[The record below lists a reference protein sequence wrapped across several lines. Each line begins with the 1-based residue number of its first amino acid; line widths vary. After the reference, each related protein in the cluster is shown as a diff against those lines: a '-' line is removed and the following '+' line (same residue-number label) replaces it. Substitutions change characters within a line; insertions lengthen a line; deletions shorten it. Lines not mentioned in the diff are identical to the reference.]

1 MYQYKPEDVDCKYCA
16 EWRHRR
22 CQAAGCP
29 WLAER
34 IEAGKVS
41 YATVILKM
49 FRNVKDADVVRRIG
63 QLVLNFRGSLWLSAE
78 HEFNTRQLLQSV
90 GYGAWRDPRYFAA
103 LYLFGS
109 NRTLLKR
116 AWNACL
122 PQRFIPEYIWL
133 YGISP
138 HDYALVTAAKTM
150 LGVEGFEEAMPAE
163 LLADTEVIDD
173 EAFRLIV
180 NALLIAN
187 YGPAVLKTGGGSAG

>member
-1 MYQYKPEDVDCKYCA
+1 M
-16 EWRHRR
+16 
-22 CQAAGCP
+22 
-29 WLAER
+29 
-34 IEAGKVS
+34 S

-90 GYGAWRDPRYFAA
+90 GYGVWRDPRYFAA

-122 PQRFIPEYIWL
+122 PDRFIPEYIL
-133 YGISP
+133 LHGISP
-138 HDYALVTAAKTM
+138 HDYALVTVAKTI
-150 LGVEGFEEAMPAE
+150 LGVAGFEDAIPAE

-187 YGPAVLKTGGGSAG
+187 YGPAVLKLGGG

>member
-16 EWRHRR
+16 GWRHWR

-34 IEAGKVS
+34 IEAG
-41 YATVILKM
+41 TVNNVTVVLKL
-49 FRNVKDADVVRRIG
+49 FSDVKDKAIVRRFG
-63 QLVLNFRGSLWLSAE
+63 QLVQSFSGSLWLSAE

-90 GYGAWRDPRYFAA
+90 GFGAWRNPRYFSA

-116 AWNACL
+116 ALNACL
-122 PQRFIPEYIWL
+122 PKRFIPEYIWL
-133 YGISP
+133 HGISP
-138 HDYALVTAAKTM
+138 HDYALVTAAKTI
-150 LGVEGFEEAMPAE
+150 LGVAGFEDAISAE

-187 YGPAVLKTGGGSAG
+187 YGPAVLKLGGG

>member
-16 EWRHRR
+16 ERRHWR
-22 CQAAGCP
+22 CQASGCP

-34 IEAGKVS
+34 IEAGTVS
-41 YATVILKM
+41 YAAVILKL
-49 FRNVKDADVVRRIG
+49 FRDIKDKAVVMRLG
-63 QLVLNFRGSLWLSAE
+63 QLVLNFRGSVWLSAE
-78 HEFNTRQLLQSV
+78 HEFNTRQLLQSI
-90 GYGAWRDPRYFAA
+90 GFGAWRDPRYFAA

-122 PQRFIPEYIWL
+122 PDRFIPEYIL
-133 YGISP
+133 LHGISP
-138 HDYALVTAAKTM
+138 HDYALVAVPKTI
-150 LGVEGFEEAMPAE
+150 LGVAGFEGAMPAE

-180 NALLIAN
+180 NSLLIAN
-187 YGPAVLKTGGGSAG
+187 YGPAVLRIGGGSTG